1 MKIGTKHHFI
11 GVSNFDEH
19 YITKTLNQVEINRAR
34 LISDANDVKCGRNT
48 DGTRKLIYKIN
59 SAIVSE
65 NYGNISI
72 NDIIEKILDGDKIYQ
87 GRFMIN
93 PKRQNGKKEGA
104 ELIQIDYIQNKING
118 FYNVNIVKLPSK
130 GVDSYRIVNGEIV
143 RGAEKNINTT
153 KSFDVQILND
163 CGKSIFLINKVTCSI
178 IEETNDYGGSQS
190 NQLELSEKHIMD
202 IDFTNDK
209 YKDTYIILLFDG
221 KFYKN
226 NSYVLQLIE
235 KYSSNKHIYITT
247 SDGIKEILGTIL
259 YN

>member
-1 MKIGTKHHFI
+1 MHHFI
-11 GVSNFDEH
+11 GVSDFDEH
-19 YITKTLNQVEINRAR
+19 YVNMILNQVEINRIR
-34 LISDANDVKCGRNT
+34 LIRDSNDVKYGRNT
-48 DGTRKLIYKIN
+48 DGARKLIYKIN
-59 SAIVSE
+59 SAIISE
-65 NYGNISI
+65 NYGDISV

-87 GRFMIN
+87 GRFMIK

-104 ELIQIDYIQNKING
+104 ELIQIDYIQKIING
-118 FYNVNIVKLPSK
+118 IYNVNIVKLPSK
-130 GVDSYRIVNGEIV
+130 GVDSYRIVDGEIV
-143 RGAEKNINTT
+143 QGAEKNINTT
-153 KSFDVQILND
+153 KSFDGQILNN

-190 NQLELSEKHIMD
+190 NQLELAEKHIMD
-202 IDFTNDK
+202 IDFTGEK

-247 SDGIKEILGTIL
+247 SNGIKEILGTIL
-259 YN
+259 HN